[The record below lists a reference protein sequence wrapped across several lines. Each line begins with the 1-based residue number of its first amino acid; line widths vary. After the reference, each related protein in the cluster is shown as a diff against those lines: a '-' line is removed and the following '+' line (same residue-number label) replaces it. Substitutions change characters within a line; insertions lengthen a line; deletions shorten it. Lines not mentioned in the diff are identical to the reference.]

1 MWWSVRKS
9 GQHEWSWTKWFMWEK
24 AHLILFKWHYLSIE
38 CPIQL
43 KDKQV
48 QYKRHPQLSVILRPW
63 SEPPFTAALVGQRIA
78 NGSSSLLK
86 YNLCI
91 WNWKWSF
98 KDGHFFLKCLQ
109 FSIILLIFVWKYL
122 MIDIH
127 KCHLLT
133 LNTGDTLLAK
143 LRHWVAVPL
152 PTNPTIP
159 AIIGLSLLY
168 D

>member
-1 MWWSVRKS
+1 
-9 GQHEWSWTKWFMWEK
+9 
-24 AHLILFKWHYLSIE
+24 
-38 CPIQL
+38 
-43 KDKQV
+43 
-48 QYKRHPQLSVILRPW
+48 
-63 SEPPFTAALVGQRIA
+63 
-78 NGSSSLLK
+78 
-86 YNLCI
+86 
-91 WNWKWSF
+91 
-98 KDGHFFLKCLQ
+98 
-109 FSIILLIFVWKYL
+109 

-133 LNTGDTLLAK
+133 LNTGDTLLTK